1 MADLESKDLE
11 SYIKN
16 DEMSETSEE
25 DNSLLIGD
33 DSSIDDNSS
42 LLDEDEANTKNDN
55 QERFT
60 AEDTAEANASLLT
73 ADPDPFNKNNFG
85 ELKNTL
91 NKIED
96 KIDKETEQL
105 KKLDVLDDIKTEIQK
120 INENSLMQSTSSSPS
135 AGHNLPNAGDLL
147 NRVEE
152 LENKIQNNSGDGVS
166 DEIQTSIN
174 DLLNNVQ
181 KLNAATNTYN
191 KRFEKIEETVSRFE
205 EMEKDI
211 HLEYV
216 DDEEKIDISNNSLTD
231 KDKKRQNILYLILIG
246 LIMTLTGLVI
256 LDRLKIID
264 LYLDSIFKM
273 FFY

>member
-1 MADLESKDLE
+1 M
-11 SYIKN
+11 N
-16 DEMSETSEE
+16 D
-25 DNSLLIGD
+25 
-33 DSSIDDNSS
+33 
-42 LLDEDEANTKNDN
+42 
-55 QERFT
+55 
-60 AEDTAEANASLLT
+60 
-73 ADPDPFNKNNFG
+73 
-85 ELKNTL
+85 
-91 NKIED
+91 
-96 KIDKETEQL
+96 
-105 KKLDVLDDIKTEIQK
+105 
-120 INENSLMQSTSSSPS
+120 NSLMQSTSSSPS
-135 AGHNLPNAGDLL
+135 TGHNLPSTDDLL

-174 DLLNNVQ
+174 ELLNNVQ

-191 KRFEKIEETVSRFE
+191 KRFEKLEETISRFE

-216 DDEEKIDISNNSLTD
+216 DDEEKIDISNKSLTD
-231 KDKKRQNILYLILIG
+231 KNKKRQNILYLILIV

>member
-1 MADLESKDLE
+1 MDDKESKDLE

-16 DEMSETSEE
+16 DEMNETSEE
-25 DNSLLIGD
+25 DTSLLIGD
-33 DSSIDDNSS
+33 NSSIDDNSS
-42 LLDEDEANTKNDN
+42 LLDENEANTKNDN
-55 QERFT
+55 QDRLT
-60 AEDTAEANASLLT
+60 TDDTAEANASLLT
-73 ADPDPFNKNNFG
+73 SDADPFNRYNFG
-85 ELKNTL
+85 ELKSTL

-96 KIDKETEQL
+96 KIDKESEQL

-120 INENSLMQSTSSSPS
+120 MNDNSLMQSTSSSPS
-135 AGHNLPNAGDLL
+135 TGHNLPSTDDLL

-174 DLLNNVQ
+174 ELLNNVQ

-191 KRFEKIEETVSRFE
+191 KRFEKLEETISRFE

-216 DDEEKIDISNNSLTD
+216 DDEEEIDISNKSLTD
-231 KDKKRQNILYLILIG
+231 KNKKRQNILYLILIV

>member
-1 MADLESKDLE
+1 MDDKESKDLE

-16 DEMSETSEE
+16 DEMNETSEE
-25 DNSLLIGD
+25 DTSLLIGD
-33 DSSIDDNSS
+33 NSSIDDNSS
-42 LLDEDEANTKNDN
+42 LLDENEANTKNDN
-55 QERFT
+55 QDRLT
-60 AEDTAEANASLLT
+60 TDDTAEANASLLT
-73 ADPDPFNKNNFG
+73 GDPDPFNKNNFG

-120 INENSLMQSTSSSPS
+120 MNDNSLMQSTSSSPS
-135 AGHNLPNAGDLL
+135 TGHNLPSTDDLL

-174 DLLNNVQ
+174 ELLNNVQ

-191 KRFEKIEETVSRFE
+191 KRFEKLEETISRFE

-216 DDEEKIDISNNSLTD
+216 DDEEKIDISNKSLTD
-231 KDKKRQNILYLILIG
+231 KNKKRQNILYLILIV

>member
-55 QERFT
+55 QERLT
-60 AEDTAEANASLLT
+60 AEDTAEANASLLSG
-73 ADPDPFNKNNFG
+73 DPDPFNKNNFG